1 MASGNHPQ
9 RALVD
14 FQVDEVEAHVAPRRL
29 RVARVLGRLEAGV
42 VAVQDLPPARQVLV
56 ALLHPGREHALEAA
70 DVAAVAGAHG
80 ADHRGAGDDLGE
92 GASGPVLVEL
102 QPVGR
107 GVAAHLVGDAR
118 HLLGRHRVRDP
129 QEAVLGEE
137 GVLLADGEAGEFL
150 APAGLQ
156 AVGFGGGHGL
166 ISRSCGPIH
175 VDGAPLGGRAVG
187 GVDDAQRGQ
196 PVARGHRRLRL
207 VLRKPASAHAT
218 QGV

>member
-1 MASGNHPQ
+1 M
-9 RALVD
+9 
-14 FQVDEVEAHVAPRRL
+14 
-29 RVARVLGRLEAGV
+29 
-42 VAVQDLPPARQVLV
+42 QDLPPARQVLV
-56 ALLHPGREHALEAA
+56 ALLHPGREHALEEA
-70 DVAAVAGAHG
+70 DVAAIAGAHG

-118 HLLGRHRVRDP
+118 YLLGRHRVRDP

-137 GVLLADGEAGEFL
+137 GVLLADGEAREVL

-156 AVGFGGGHGL
+156 AVDIGGGHGL
-166 ISRSCGPIH
+166 NSVARSCGPIH
-175 VDGAPLGGRAVG
+175 VDGASLGGRAVG

-196 PVARGHRRLRL
+196 PVARGDRRLRL
-207 VLRKPASAHAT
+207 AYASL
-218 QGV
+218 